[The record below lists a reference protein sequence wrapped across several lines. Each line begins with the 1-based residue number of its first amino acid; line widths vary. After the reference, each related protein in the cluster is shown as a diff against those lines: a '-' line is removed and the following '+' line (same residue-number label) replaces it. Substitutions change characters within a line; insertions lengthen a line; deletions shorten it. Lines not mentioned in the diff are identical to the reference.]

1 MAKRHVDWKERGYKE
16 VFLSVLVVFQSH
28 SMELEKL
35 ESMIQKKG
43 VEKKQLVKKL

>member
-1 MAKRHVDWKERGYKE
+1 MAKRHVYWKERGYKE

-28 SMELEKL
+28 SMELARI
-35 ESMIQKKG
+35 SMIQKKG